1 MDLGGLQC
9 WYAISIST
17 LVDPPSLLDPSVT
30 STHMPGTPRSGFS
43 VSGEFIDL

>member
-17 LVDPPSLLDPSVT
+17 LVDILTLLGPLFT
-30 STHMPGTPRSGFS
+30 
-43 VSGEFIDL
+43 LN